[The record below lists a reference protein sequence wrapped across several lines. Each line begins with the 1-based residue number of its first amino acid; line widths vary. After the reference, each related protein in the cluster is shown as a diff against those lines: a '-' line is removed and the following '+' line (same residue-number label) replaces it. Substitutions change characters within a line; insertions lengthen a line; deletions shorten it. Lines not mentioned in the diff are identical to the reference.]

1 MLSKLALKPTVFG
14 CLSALCVTACAV
26 AVANPQ
32 AASSETPAAAAAP
45 AGQSP
50 AALVIPP
57 LQAVKAV
64 PAEEYNAAIKR
75 GVEYLLSSQN
85 ADGSWSSHATGR
97 PYEVFAPG
105 YGSPLAFRVA
115 SSGLCCAALL
125 KADAANPKVQES
137 AKRCL
142 EYLLTNMPRLARPEL
157 ITVYNVW
164 GHAYG
169 LRALCMAKR
178 VFKDDKQLC
187 DRLAAEAK
195 NQFSLLAK
203 FADIGGGWSYLDF
216 RSPTARPS
224 GIPTS
229 FTTAT
234 VLLAINE
241 TQKEFAL
248 AFDKNIYRAALKGLL
263 RQRTRFGT
271 YVYSMDHRLRP
282 GKPINGV
289 AGSLARNPA
298 CNLAVYEA
306 KDQAVSLKDIED
318 SLQLLWARGAWLDIA
333 RKKPIPHEAPA
344 QNSGYFFYY
353 GYYYASQCL
362 SLMPEQNRKQHAWH
376 LMRVLL
382 PLQEKMGDWWDYPLY
397 NYSRAYGTGYALFSM
412 AQAREIVE
420 AAVDSKKP

>member
-1 MLSKLALKPTVFG
+1 MSSKFAVKPAALRWLLPLAVL
-14 CLSALCVTACAV
+14 
-26 AVANPQ
+26 ANAA
-32 AASSETPAAAAAP
+32 AASSPAESAGSAQLSAATRQAATSS
-45 AGQSP
+45 AG
-50 AALVIPP
+50 ALVIPP
-57 LQAVKAV
+57 LQAVQPV
-64 PAEEYNAAIKR
+64 PAAEYNAAIKR
-75 GVEYLLSSQN
+75 GVEYLLASQN

-97 PYEVFAPG
+97 PFEVFAPG

-125 KADAANPKVQES
+125 KADADNPKVRES
-137 AKRCL
+137 AKRCV
-142 EYLLTNMPRLARPEL
+142 EYLLTNMPRLARPDL
-157 ITVYNVW
+157 RTIYNVW

-169 LRALCMAKR
+169 LRGLCMAKR
-178 VFKDDKQLC
+178 VFKDDEALQK
-187 DRLAAEAK
+187 RLQACASE
-195 NQFSLLAK
+195 QFERLAK

-216 RSPTARPS
+216 NSPTERPS
-224 GIPTS
+224 GKPTS

-234 VLLAINE
+234 TMLAINE
-241 TQKEFAL
+241 AQREFGL
-248 AFDKNIYRAALKGLL
+248 KFDANIYRVALKSLL
-263 RQRTRFGT
+263 SQRSRFGT

-289 AGSLARNPA
+289 AGSLARNPG
-298 CNLAVYEA
+298 CNLAVFEA
-306 KDQAVSLKDIED
+306 GDKTVSVKNIEE

-353 GYYYASQCL
+353 GYYYAAWCL
-362 SLMPEQNRKQHAWH
+362 PLMPEQSRKQHAWH

-420 AAVDSKKP
+420 AAEAK